1 VNVRVVPDQ
10 LPQHRY
16 PVDEWRFIERD
27 FDHGQLHLTET
38 LFAVGNG
45 FLGLRGDHEEGRDSL
60 DAGAFVNGFHE
71 TWSIHHA
78 EDAFGFATTGQTIVN
93 VPDPKIISLYVDDEP
108 FDLGVADLADYERIL
123 DFRRGTVSRDVTWRT
138 ATGKLVRIRS
148 ERLVS
153 LAHRHIAAIRY
164 EVTMERGTAPVLL
177 ISRLLNRQDAE
188 FDANPETFTEDVGS
202 AEPERDPRRHRT
214 FNHRVLQSRYVAGND
229 RQLTLGYECTNSK
242 MALACAA
249 RHQVESW
256 GGSYELDVDVAPNAA
271 DMTVAARLA
280 VGESIQI
287 TKFVAY
293 HASRYAPQLRA
304 AVVDDA
310 NELVDRC
317 NRSLDRVE
325 HEGFD
330 TLVVEQERWL
340 DRFWRR
346 SDVELHP
353 VEDERIAVRTRSDQ
367 QALRWNLFQLA
378 QASAQSGDNGI
389 AAKGVTGGG
398 YEGHY
403 FWDTEM
409 YVLPFL
415 SYTAPESARQLLR
428 FRWQMLPAARERA
441 RELNQVGALY
451 PWRTINGQEAS
462 AYYAAGTAQYHIN
475 AAIAFALKRYVE
487 ASGDVAFLAG
497 EGGEIMVET
506 ARLWNDLGFYSHRTS
521 ATNNSSGRGGNGE
534 RVFHIHGVTGPDE
547 YTAVVNDNLYT
558 NVMARFNL
566 RYAARVIELLHD
578 TAPEALEAV
587 ARRVSLQDG
596 EVDEW
601 IEAAEAMFLP
611 YDEELGIHP
620 QDSDFLERERW
631 DFANTPQS
639 KYPLL
644 LHFHPLVIY
653 RHQVLKQADVVLAM
667 ALRNDQFSSEIRRR
681 NFDYYDPITTGDS
694 SLSACVQAMA
704 AAQIGYRELAVRYF
718 REALYVDLADLHG
731 NARDG
736 VHVASTGGVWGTVAF
751 GFAGLMETGTALSFD
766 PSLPDEWAGI
776 TFRIERHGSHL
787 EIRLDGDG
795 CTVTVLDGDPVP
807 IHVTAGFTGLSP
819 EPSGPEELAAV
830 AASPPVD
837 GDDRVALVEPG
848 QSITIAATKPALTP
862 ASREV

>member
-1 VNVRVVPDQ
+1 
-10 LPQHRY
+10 
-16 PVDEWRFIERD
+16 
-27 FDHGQLHLTET
+27 
-38 LFAVGNG
+38 
-45 FLGLRGDHEEGRDSL
+45 
-60 DAGAFVNGFHE
+60 
-71 TWSIHHA
+71 
-78 EDAFGFATTGQTIVN
+78 
-93 VPDPKIISLYVDDEP
+93 
-108 FDLGVADLADYERIL
+108 
-123 DFRRGTVSRDVTWRT
+123 
-138 ATGKLVRIRS
+138 
-148 ERLVS
+148 
-153 LAHRHIAAIRY
+153 
-164 EVTMERGTAPVLL
+164 
-177 ISRLLNRQDAE
+177 
-188 FDANPETFTEDVGS
+188 
-202 AEPERDPRRHRT
+202 
-214 FNHRVLQSRYVAGND
+214 LQSRYVGGND

-242 MALACAA
+242 MTLACAA
-249 RHQVESW
+249 RHQVESA
-256 GGSYELDVDVAPNAA
+256 GSYEIDVDVAPNAA
-271 DMTVAARLA
+271 DMIVAARLA
-280 VGESIQI
+280 TGESIGI

-304 AVVDDA
+304 EVVDDA
-310 NELVDRC
+310 DELVDRC

-325 HEGFD
+325 HEGFEA
-330 TLVVEQERWL
+330 LVLEQERWL
-340 DRFWRR
+340 AGFWRR

-353 VEDERIAVRTRSDQ
+353 VDDPAVAVRNRADQ
-367 QALRWNLFQLA
+367 QAMRWNLFQLA
-378 QASAQSGDNGI
+378 QASAQTGDHGI

-428 FRWQMLPAARERA
+428 FRWQMLPPARARA

-497 EGGEIMVET
+497 EGGEILVET
-506 ARLWNDLGFYSHRTS
+506 ARLWNDLGFYSHR
-521 ATNNSSGRGGNGE
+521 SSGTSNSNGRGANGE

-566 RYAARVIELLHD
+566 RYAARVLELLHD
-578 TAPEALEAV
+578 SAPEALAAV
-587 ARRVSLQDG
+587 SRRVGLHES

-601 IEAAEAMFLP
+601 IDAAEAMFLP

-631 DFANTPQS
+631 DFANTPSS

-667 ALRNDQFSSEIRRR
+667 ALRNDQFSADVRRR

-776 TFRIERHGSHL
+776 TFRIARHGS
-787 EIRLDGDG
+787 RLQVDLTADC

-819 EPSGPEELAAV
+819 EPSGPAEIAAA
-830 AASPPVD
+830 AASSGVS
-837 GDDRVALVEPG
+837 GDDQVMLVEAG
-848 QSITIAATKPALTP
+848 QSLTIAATKPSLTP
-862 ASREV
+862 TARHV